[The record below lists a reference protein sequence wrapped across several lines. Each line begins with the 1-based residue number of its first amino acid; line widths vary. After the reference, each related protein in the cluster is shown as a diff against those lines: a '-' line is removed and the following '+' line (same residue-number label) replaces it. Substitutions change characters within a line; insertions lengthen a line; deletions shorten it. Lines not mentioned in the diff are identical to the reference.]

1 MSQNQRMLTLIELLR
16 RGRERILRG
25 WTQQAPARTARGTM
39 CGASNPAA
47 VAWCAAGAAWYAD
60 DSIPDCVN
68 DPCYRLY
75 LEALAELRRSVGDVS
90 PDEDHGGHLGTWN
103 DVRHRTQADALRLY
117 DVTIARVAAAA
128 SPPAP
133 KNQPTCRPPTES
145 S

>member
-1 MSQNQRMLTLIELLR
+1 MNQNQRMLTPIELLR

-25 WTQQAPARTARGTM
+25 WTQHAPARTVKGTM
-39 CGASNPAA
+39 CGASDPAA

-90 PDEDHGGHLGTWN
+90 PDEDYGGHLGCWN
-103 DVRHRTQADALRLY
+103 DVGHRTQADAVRLY
-117 DVTIARVAAAA
+117 DVAIARVAAAA
-128 SPPAP
+128 
-133 KNQPTCRPPTES
+133 
-145 S
+145 